1 MTEAVQG
8 YRDQPAHSGAFSAET
23 LKALNAG
30 LTPGAGTSPQHARAA
45 QPESGL
51 NRFGDLYG
59 ASPAMRE
66 LFSLLGR
73 VAPSR
78 AIVLIKGESGTGK
91 ELVASTI
98 HKKSELSN
106 RPFVAVNCGA
116 FPANLVEA
124 ELFGHERGGFTG
136 AVRLRK
142 GCFERADGGTLF
154 LDEVTE
160 MPLDMQVKLLRVLE
174 TGRFCRVG
182 GDQEVEARV
191 RVVCA
196 TNRSPDEA
204 VKAGTLRSDLLYRL
218 SVIPVELPALRDR
231 GGDIDLLAQL
241 FLDQLNM
248 DAATSKTLSD
258 ASRQFLHNYSW
269 PGNVRELK
277 NLVQRAFLMA
287 DSSLDLAEA
296 RAMSDAASPAPAA
309 PTAMED
315 HIVVPLGTSLADS
328 ERSLICATL
337 ERCGGN
343 KTRAAEVLGVSL
355 KTLYNRLHEYG
366 TTFVRPQAVGRQQTR
381 A

>member
-1 MTEAVQG
+1 MSDALQTRSHEVEA
-8 YRDQPAHSGAFSAET
+8 PNFSAET

-30 LTPGAGTSPQHARAA
+30 LAPGSAPADRSPQVD
-45 QPESGL
+45 SGP

-66 LFSLLGR
+66 LFALLGK
-73 VAPSR
+73 VAPSQ

-91 ELVASTI
+91 ELVASTL
-98 HKKSELSN
+98 HKKSELRH

-116 FPANLVEA
+116 FPANLVET

-182 GDQEVEARV
+182 GDQEIELKV

-196 TNRSPDEA
+196 TNRCPDEA
-204 VKAGTLRSDLLYRL
+204 VKAGILRSDLLYRL
-218 SVIPVELPALRDR
+218 SVIPVDLPALRDR

-241 FLDQLNM
+241 FLDQLNA
-248 DAATSKTLSD
+248 DGATAKAFSE
-258 ASRQFLHNYSW
+258 ASRQFLHSYSW

-277 NLVQRAFLMA
+277 NLVQRAYLLA
-287 DSSLDLAEA
+287 DGALDLGAA
-296 RAMSDAASPAPAA
+296 RAMSNAVNATAAA
-309 PTAMED
+309 PVAMD
-315 HIVVPLGTSLADS
+315 DRIVVPVGTSLAES

-366 TTFVRPQAVGRQQTR
+366 TTFSRQPLPER
-381 A
+381 RINA